1 MRTDGQKE
9 GDVLHLIA
17 TQIQERFEIHEIRSP
32 FLAFRGQR
40 NFSNC
45 MKNMK
50 LVLRGVEK
58 VVKLGT
64 HSNRSRT
71 RNGTR
76 RRRRRNLFVCS
87 VAIAGYWDF

>member
-1 MRTDGQKE
+1 
-9 GDVLHLIA
+9 
-17 TQIQERFEIHEIRSP
+17 
-32 FLAFRGQR
+32 
-40 NFSNC
+40 

-64 HSNRSRT
+64 HSDRSRT

-76 RRRRRNLFVCS
+76 LRRRRNLFVCDRRLLGFLMCFNHQPS
-87 VAIAGYWDF
+87 CLDSLLPCSPSPPFAPLPLLAY